1 MILPKI
7 NSECKSLD
15 KERADKI
22 TGYLAGVLAATGP
35 GHLVEKCLEN
45 HDFDPKETV
54 IFSLGKAAVS
64 MANGIEGTKYK
75 DSPLKIILSPYECN
89 GVLDGYKKFVG
100 NHPIP
105 LDDSYTSS
113 KSILKMLQN
122 AGLKNIIVLLSG
134 GASALFEIPEQSI
147 GEENF
152 SRITECLLNAGT
164 DIETLNGIRCGLSS
178 IKCGKIVPQL
188 PFINYRI
195 LLISDVPQDRLYLIG
210 SNPFVYHKF
219 ALPEHKNKCLSE
231 GIKLNAPIFENK
243 ESADIQ
249 SDIILSGGI
258 FVDSLERIMR
268 KDPHIGN
275 IINFN
280 NILSG
285 DIKDIAKLILSKL
298 REEYSLKR
306 EGFWF
311 LGHGES
317 TAKVIGGGK
326 GGRNTELSLRIMM
339 EMREDEIFS
348 FMSVATD
355 GDDGNSG
362 LMGIIVDNI
371 LKRET
376 IDGNLDIYLKNSDS
390 AGFGEKYSVQIK
402 TGPTGNNVSD
412 IIIGYY
418 GGYDESSVRKN

>member
-22 TGYLAGVLAATGP
+22 AGFLAGVLTATAP

-45 HDFDPKETV
+45 NDFGPKETV
-54 IFSLGKAAVS
+54 IFSLGKAAIS
-64 MANGIEGTKYK
+64 MANGIEDTKYI

-89 GVLDGYKKFVG
+89 GALDGFKKFVG

-105 LDDSYTSS
+105 LGDSYTSS
-113 KSILKMLQN
+113 IAIIKMLQN

-152 SRITECLLNAGT
+152 SRITKCLLDAGT

-188 PFINYRI
+188 PFTNYRI

-210 SNPFVYHKF
+210 SNPFAYHKF
-219 ALPEHKNKCLSE
+219 VLPAPKNKCLGE
-231 GIKLNAPIFENK
+231 GVKLNAPIFKSKDGPN
-243 ESADIQ
+243 IQ

-258 FVDSLERIMR
+258 FVESLEHIMR
-268 KDPHIGN
+268 KDPQIVN

-285 DIKDIAKLILSKL
+285 DIKDIAKLIPSKL
-298 REEYSLKR
+298 RAEYSLKR

-326 GGRNTELSLRIMM
+326 GGRNTELSLRMM
-339 EMREDEIFS
+339 IEMSKDEIFS

-362 LMGIIVDNI
+362 LMGIIVDNN

-376 IDGNLDIYLKNSDS
+376 IDENLDIYLKNSDS
-390 AGFGEKYSVQIK
+390 AGFGEKYSVHIK
-402 TGPTGNNVSD
+402 TGPTENNVSD

-418 GGYDESSVRKN
+418 GGYDESSVRKK